1 MSRFQRVAPD
11 TKNRMPILLLLLL
24 PQTAAAT
31 GLLVTSGTDLSPPH
45 LVT

>member
-1 MSRFQRVAPD
+1 M
-11 TKNRMPILLLLLL
+11 KNRMPILLLLL

-31 GLLVTSGTDLSPPH
+31 GLLVTQGTDLSPPH

>member
-11 TKNRMPILLLLLL
+11 MKNRTPILLLLL
-24 PQTAAAT
+24 PQTAAT
-31 GLLVTSGTDLSPPH
+31 GLLVTQGTDMSPPH